1 MVRVRPLDCWAD
13 KDLSDRTTRFPC
25 LFNWLDQFWFLHL
38 IRPRRSLLD
47 PVRRRCTGRAVA
59 VPHCCTYRGIR
70 PATTSTASIALALQA
85 TRNGCP
91 SEKQGS
97 AALYLCLGRQSSD
110 RSFGDHRVR
119 ELAYGGAT
127 PRCIF
132 RREEEREF
140 VPRPNPSPL
149 NELADRPSAAADF
162 CNKSAKDGRQPYC
175 MSTPRPSTFADFT
188 QKRQRSS
195 RSAKTPPL
203 YRSRTPRSRRAD

>member
-1 MVRVRPLDCWAD
+1 MFSFIFMVRVRPLYCWAD
-13 KDLSDRTTRFPC
+13 KDLSDRTNAFSLSFRLVEPILVSPFDSASAI
-25 LFNWLDQFWFLHL
+25 LA
-38 IRPRRSLLD
+38 RS
-47 PVRRRCTGRAVA
+47 G
-59 VPHCCTYRGIR
+59 
-70 PATTSTASIALALQA
+70 TTSSTASIALALQA

-97 AALYLCLGRQSSD
+97 AALYLCLGRQSPD